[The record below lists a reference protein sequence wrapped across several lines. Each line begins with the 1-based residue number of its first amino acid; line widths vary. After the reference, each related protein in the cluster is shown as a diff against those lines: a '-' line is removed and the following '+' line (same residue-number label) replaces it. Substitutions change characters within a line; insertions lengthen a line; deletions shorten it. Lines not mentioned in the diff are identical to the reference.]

1 MQRVGSI
8 LWRALKVMPVIGF
21 VFILASVPQILRR
34 KGFVFGA
41 LAVALDMLP
50 VICLVKAGIE
60 VFTGDL
66 LPDKMETASASRFEP
81 AA

>member
-8 LWRALKVMPVIGF
+8 TWRVLRVMPVIGY
-21 VFILASVPQILRR
+21 VFILATVPQILRR

-41 LAVALDMLP
+41 LAVTLDMLP
-50 VICLVKAGIE
+50 VICLIKAGIE
-60 VFTGDL
+60 IFTGDL
-66 LPDKMETASASRFEP
+66 LPDKMEGASLSSFEP